1 MPLGKLYYPIR
12 CILAVVPDSV
22 RADGGASRTVE
33 YELLP
38 VLVDR
43 ISACASRH
51 DLAEAEAVARFCR
64 YGLRHEREIDSS
76 EATVPVDDYG
86 DRRGRASTP

>member
-1 MPLGKLYYPIR
+1 VRID
-12 CILAVVPDSV
+12 DSV
-22 RADGGASRTVE
+22 SRTVE
-33 YELLP
+33 VELPP

-64 YGLRHEREIDSS
+64 YGLRREREIDSS

-86 DRRGRASTP
+86 DRPGRTSTP

>member
-12 CILAVVPDSV
+12 CILAVVSDSGHT
-22 RADGGASRTVE
+22 DDSSSRTVE
-33 YELLP
+33 YELPP

-43 ISACASRH
+43 ISACARRH
-51 DLAEAEAVARFCR
+51 DLAEAEAVIRFCR

-76 EATVPVDDYG
+76 EATVPVDYYG
-86 DRRGRASTP
+86 DR

>member
-1 MPLGKLYYPIR
+1 
-12 CILAVVPDSV
+12 V
-22 RADGGASRTVE
+22 RTDDDASRTVE
-33 YELLP
+33 VELPP

-51 DLAEAEAVARFCR
+51 DLTEVEAVARFCR

-86 DRRGRASTP
+86 DR